1 MTDVHSHLIYG
12 IDDGARSLEE
22 SIELIKKLSF
32 IGFDNLIIT
41 PHYIEDSEYSA
52 SNEIKEEKLEIIRDE
67 LKKNNINVNIFIGN
81 EIFINENIVNLV
93 EDGYIETLGDTNCLL
108 IELPFHNKIIGLLD
122 IISEIKSAGY
132 LPIIAHPE
140 RYTYFQDDYSLVDEL
155 RGEKVL
161 FQCNYTSIIGRYGD
175 SAEKLLKYMLKHRYV
190 DYLGTDL
197 HRVDRTTLI
206 DNWKKIDKLFN
217 KVAGKDYYEKI
228 KRNCDFLVS

>member
-1 MTDVHSHLIYG
+1 M
-12 IDDGARSLEE
+12 
-22 SIELIKKLSF
+22 
-32 IGFDNLIIT
+32 
-41 PHYIEDSEYSA
+41 
-52 SNEIKEEKLEIIRDE
+52 
-67 LKKNNINVNIFIGN
+67 
-81 EIFINENIVNLV
+81 V

-155 RGEKVL
+155 RRERVL

>member
-1 MTDVHSHLIYG
+1 M
-12 IDDGARSLEE
+12 
-22 SIELIKKLSF
+22 
-32 IGFDNLIIT
+32 
-41 PHYIEDSEYSA
+41 
-52 SNEIKEEKLEIIRDE
+52 
-67 LKKNNINVNIFIGN
+67 
-81 EIFINENIVNLV
+81 V

-122 IISEIKSAGY
+122 IISEIKNAGY

-155 RGEKVL
+155 RCERVL

>member
-1 MTDVHSHLIYG
+1 MTDIHSHLIYG

-22 SIELIKKLSF
+22 SIELIKKLSS

-67 LKKNNINVNIFIGN
+67 LKKNNIDVNIFIGN

-155 RGEKVL
+155 RRERVL